1 MQGHKSRADD
11 YGETAHVEA
20 HVLCDDGVFP
30 NNSEV
35 PFLLYHQA
43 LDTTGSDVPE
53 RILERFAQNRWVGGW
68 VNGIYG
74 FHHYHSTAHE
84 VLGIASGQARVQ
96 LGGEEGLIATVT
108 AGDVIVIPAGVAHKN
123 LGADPGF
130 TVVGAYPQGQ
140 HPDMCYD
147 KPGER
152 PETDEAIARVPLPT
166 SDPLAGPAGALIRHY
181 TA

>member
-1 MQGHKSRADD
+1 MQDRISQADD
-11 YGETAHVEA
+11 NMDAFNVEA

-30 NNSEV
+30 NN
-35 PFLLYHQA
+35 PKLPLLLYHQA
-43 LDTTGSDVPE
+43 LDLTGPDAPE
-53 RILERFAQNRWVGGW
+53 RVLERFAQNRWAGGW

-152 PETDEAIARVPLPT
+152 PETDETIARVPFPE
-166 SDPLAGPAGALIRHY
+166 SDPLAGPAGALMRHW